1 MTKQTTDKEKTL
13 LEIEITKCAAMYPE
27 ISYAKLSR
35 IAVRFY
41 KLGYK
46 QGKEQGL

>member
-13 LEIEITKCAAMYPE
+13 LEIEITKYAERFPE
-27 ISYAKLSR
+27 ISFAKLSR

-41 KLGYK
+41 KLGYR
-46 QGKEQGL
+46 QGRGE